1 MQWNDIYVSA
11 GAAWL
16 GNARTSS
23 TPSPTAAT
31 TRRSARRTTT
41 SRCAWWGEESPADMT
56 VAAAKKALA
65 RSGTAAD
72 DIALF
77 LHATTSFQGLD
88 HFTPVSYILDRA
100 VGGTAPALEVKQACN
115 GGMASIEVAAAYLSA
130 MRSGPDSALVTTGD
144 KFNLPGYDRYRS
156 DKGMLRGDGATALV
170 LSRRPGV
177 ARLLSTAL
185 LDDPTHE
192 GVYRGQGEWASGS
205 GEHGWPV
212 NLRARTKQYLERGQ
226 TTVPELV
233 QSITVREQET
243 IHRALADAG
252 ITGDEVARFVFPN
265 AGRTLVD
272 WDSRAQA
279 FGVTEEK
286 ALWHWGRQV
295 GHIGAGDQAA
305 GLVHLLETGAVSPG
319 DKVLL
324 FGIGGGFHFGCAV
337 LEILEQPE
345 WDSSTD

>member
-1 MQWNDIYVSA
+1 
-11 GAAWL
+11 
-16 GNARTSS
+16 
-23 TPSPTAAT
+23 
-31 TRRSARRTTT
+31 
-41 SRCAWWGEESPADMT
+41 MT

-252 ITGDEVARFVFPN
+252 ITGDEVARFVFP
-265 AGRTLVD
+265 T
-272 WDSRAQA
+272 RAA
-279 FGVTEEK
+279 PWSTGTP
-286 ALWHWGRQV
+286 APRPSASPRRRPCG
-295 GHIGAGDQAA
+295 
-305 GLVHLLETGAVSPG
+305 TGAARSATSARATRPRGWSTCWRRAPCRPATRYCSSASAVASTSAAPSWRSSNSPSG
-319 DKVLL
+319 TAAPTDTTRRRA
-324 FGIGGGFHFGCAV
+324 GTAG
-337 LEILEQPE
+337 P
-345 WDSSTD
+345 SSPSVRARPPPGLPHGTST